1 MKWVSF
7 FLSGEYFWEVV
18 MGVHRPRYL
27 ILTPFQ
33 SNIHKVNVREFLPW
47 DICQENGQPLT
58 L

>member
-27 ILTPFQ
+27 VLTPVQ

-47 DICQENGQPLT
+47 YICQENGQPLT

>member
-1 MKWVSF
+1 
-7 FLSGEYFWEVV
+7 

-27 ILTPFQ
+27 MLTLFQ

-47 DICQENGQPLT
+47 DIRQENGQSLT

>member
-1 MKWVSF
+1 
-7 FLSGEYFWEVV
+7 

-27 ILTPFQ
+27 MLTLFQ
-33 SNIHKVNVREFLPW
+33 SNIHKVNVREFLAW